1 MYTDTIDPS
10 YIFSV
15 NRNVTVGYAR
25 NCIASHCGKDYRS
38 FPCRKGF
45 YFIMTTKILS
55 KYTVFDLI
63 FIAGCAALG
72 IAIKPVLTPLVHMI
86 TGPLFIPGGSVAG
99 GIYMLFIV
107 VAALVIN
114 KPFSATLTTI
124 VQAILVVVTG
134 TIGSHGILSLFTYI
148 FPGLVMDIVFYIFRY
163 QSKHVLVAFLM
174 GALANVAGT
183 YASNLVFFRLPWIP
197 LLLSLS
203 AGFLFG
209 GIGGI
214 IAYRVS
220 ESLRGFIQQS

>member
-1 MYTDTIDPS
+1 VERIHNP
-10 YIFSV
+10 F
-15 NRNVTVGYAR
+15 
-25 NCIASHCGKDYRS
+25 CL
-38 FPCRKGF
+38 RKVF
-45 YFIMTTKILS
+45 YLIMTRKILS
-55 KYTVFDLI
+55 KYSIFDLI
-63 FIAGCAALG
+63 FISGCAALG

-134 TIGSHGILSLFTYI
+134 VIGSHGILSLFTYI
-148 FPGLVMDIVFYIFRY
+148 LPGLVIDIIFFIFKY

-220 ESLRGFIQQS
+220 NSLKGFIHQL